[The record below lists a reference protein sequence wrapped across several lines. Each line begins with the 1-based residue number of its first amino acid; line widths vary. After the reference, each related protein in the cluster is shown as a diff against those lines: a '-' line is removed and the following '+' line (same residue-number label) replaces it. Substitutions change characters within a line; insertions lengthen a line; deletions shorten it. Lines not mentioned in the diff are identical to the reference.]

1 MFRTPSDGTSVQSTS
16 LSGPCPTGSL
26 IFLENLSNKAP
37 VNWPFLERL
46 RGCHSVAMAVGMLP
60 HLAASQVGSRLA
72 VRALAAKAGGSPIEC
87 KPDNEAPCL
96 EGQK

>member
-1 MFRTPSDGTSVQSTS
+1 
-16 LSGPCPTGSL
+16 
-26 IFLENLSNKAP
+26 
-37 VNWPFLERL
+37 
-46 RGCHSVAMAVGMLP
+46 MAVGMLP